1 MVSSRRNLAGMQ
13 CDNFHIEMCCT
24 IVVRDGSTKF
34 RGSGT
39 AADGRIKKI
48 LAEDLDGT
56 KYLT

>member
-1 MVSSRRNLAGMQ
+1 MQ